1 MLWSRCQCVST
12 TVELKRAYLVPMK
25 LFPLKA
31 FKASSASCH
40 ANGQLWFRVWRG
52 TTQQLT
58 RVFSNST
65 NPKPRDM
72 NVSVT
77 QAVLPRPSLTSHDT
91 NIDDAAR
98 AIEKLGDVVRASVH
112 GQTWALVM
120 SGSNPQVQRSTYD
133 QDITCEPWLM
143 LVVDGGVREA

>member
-1 MLWSRCQCVST
+1 
-12 TVELKRAYLVPMK
+12 
-25 LFPLKA
+25 
-31 FKASSASCH
+31 
-40 ANGQLWFRVWRG
+40 
-52 TTQQLT
+52 
-58 RVFSNST
+58 
-65 NPKPRDM
+65 M
-72 NVSVT
+72 NVSAT